1 MNETSPN
8 PRSLVVAI
16 VGVLTIAAPAPARAQ
31 PTNPDRPWTDRSLSP
46 DRRADLVAA
55 RMTLDEMLLLIDGH
69 YAVPA
74 TWKTPH
80 NVPPPGALGSA
91 GYVPGIP
98 RLGIPALQESDAGL
112 GVADPPNDAT
122 GQPVRG
128 AAGYSTPLPSGLS
141 IAASWNPDIA
151 FQGGAMIA
159 TEARREGF
167 NVLLAGGVNLT
178 RDPRDGRDFEYAGED
193 PLLAGIM
200 VGAQLRAIQSRHVVA
215 TVKHFALNDQ
225 ETGRTS
231 LSADIGWAAARES
244 DFLAFEIAIEQG
256 QPGSVMCAYN
266 RVNMSYACGNDFLL
280 NEVLKEDW
288 KFPGWV
294 MSDWGAVHATADA
307 VAGLDQESGDFFD
320 QPTIW
325 FGGERM
331 RAALASGAVPTARLH
346 DMVHRILRSMF
357 SAGLFDDPPAIV
369 PIDADADAAI
379 AQSAAEQ
386 GVVLLKNA
394 SNQLPLGANIN
405 TIAVIGSHADVGVL
419 AGGGS
424 SEVWP
429 VGGPAV
435 PIDSLVF
442 PRPIIWDPSSPLQA
456 IRREAP
462 SANVRHDDGRDP
474 AAAARLA
481 AASDVAIVFASQW
494 LAESFDAP
502 DLSLPDKQ
510 DALIAAVAAANPHT
524 IVVLETGGPVTMP
537 WLDQVAGVLEAWY
550 PGARGGEAIA
560 RLLFGR
566 VDPSGRLP
574 ITFPRGVAQLP
585 RPDLPGAKNP
595 NAAFSV
601 NYDIEGAAVG
611 YKWFSARHLSPLF
624 PFGFGLSYTRFAYA
638 NFDAENRGGVVTI
651 DFDVTNIGPRAGWDT
666 PEIYVRLPSSVGEV
680 PQRLAGFS
688 KVALKPGETRHVTL
702 TLDPRLLAIFNERA
716 RQWIVNAGL
725 YGFSLATSA
734 VDPRLT
740 GSVTLGAKNLPP

>member
-1 MNETSPN
+1 MREN
-8 PRSLVVAI
+8 LFFAL
-16 VGVLTIAAPAPARAQ
+16 VGVLAIAMPAHARS
-31 PTNPDRPWTDRSLSP
+31 TNADRPWMDRSLSP

-55 RMTLDEMLLLIDGH
+55 RMTLDEMLVLIDGR

-80 NVPPPGALGSA
+80 NVLPPGAFGSA

-128 AAGYSTPLPSGLS
+128 TAGYSTPLPSGLS
-141 IAASWNPDIA
+141 IAATWNPEIA

-167 NVLLAGGVNLT
+167 DVLLAGGLNLT
-178 RDPRDGRDFEYAGED
+178 RDPRDGRNFEYAGED
-193 PLLAGIM
+193 PLLAGII
-200 VGAQLRAIQSRHVVA
+200 VGEQVRAIQSRHVIA
-215 TVKHFALNDQ
+215 TVKHFAVNDQ
-225 ETGRTS
+225 ETGRNT
-231 LSADIGWAAARES
+231 LSADIDWAAARES
-244 DFLAFEIAIEQG
+244 DFLAFEIAIERG

-266 RVNMSYACGNDFLL
+266 RVNHSYACGNETLL
-280 NEVLKEDW
+280 NRVLKQDW

-294 MSDWGAVHATADA
+294 MSDWGAVHATSDA

-320 QPTIW
+320 HPNIW
-325 FGGERM
+325 FGSEKM
-331 RAALASGAVPTARLH
+331 RAALASGAVPVTRLH

-357 SAGLFDDPPAIV
+357 SAGLFDDPPEIV
-369 PIDADADAAI
+369 PIDADPDAAI
-379 AQSAAEQ
+379 AENAAEQ
-386 GVVLLKNA
+386 GAVLLKNA
-394 SNQLPLGANIN
+394 FDQLPLRENIN
-405 TIAVIGSHADVGVL
+405 AIAVIGSHADVGVL

-442 PRPIIWDPSSPLQA
+442 PHPIIWDPSSPLQA

-462 SANVRHDDGRDP
+462 AANVRYGDGGDP

-481 AASDVAIVFASQW
+481 AASDVAIVFANQW

-510 DALIAAVAAANPHT
+510 DALIAAIASANPHT

-537 WLDQVAGVLEAWY
+537 WLDKVSAVLEAWY
-550 PGARGGEAIA
+550 PGASGGGAIA
-560 RLLFGR
+560 RVLFGR

-574 ITFPRGVAQLP
+574 ITFPRGVEQLP
-585 RPDLPGAKNP
+585 RPELPGIKNL

-611 YKWFSARHLSPLF
+611 YKWFSARNLSPLF
-624 PFGFGLSYTRFAYA
+624 PFGFGLSYTRFTYA
-638 NFDAENRGGVVTI
+638 NFDVENRGGTVTI
-651 DFDVTNIGPRAGWDT
+651 DFDVTNIGSRAGWDT
-666 PEIYVRLPSSVGEV
+666 PQIYVHLPSSVGET

-688 KVALKPGETRHVTL
+688 KVALKPGETRRVTL
-702 TLDPRLLAIFNERA
+702 AIDPRLLAIFSETA
-716 RQWIVNAGL
+716 RQWIVNAGV

-734 VDPRLT
+734 TDPRLS
-740 GSVTLGAKNLPP
+740 GNVTLGARNLPP